1 MNCREFWET
10 LPETSVEHAHL
21 AGCAPCR
28 ARMERQQELARGLRA
43 TAVSLRHLA
52 APSRTE
58 ARLLAAFREHSGAAQ
73 PRPRRGWIPAA
84 AWGAAIAAM
93 IAIGVTVVRERQPE
107 ARESAPSRAVEL
119 VSTDGNAQTG
129 SALDAA
135 VEDGF
140 LMLPGAAQLSPAG
153 DLNLVRVELPRS
165 AMMQVGIEVSP
176 ERSAETVEAEVMV
189 GSDGLARA
197 VRFADTAAS
206 D

>member
-1 MNCREFWET
+1 
-10 LPETSVEHAHL
+10 
-21 AGCAPCR
+21 
-28 ARMERQQELARGLRA
+28 MERQRELARGLRA
-43 TAVSLRHLA
+43 AAMSLEHIE
-52 APSRTE
+52 APARTE
-58 ARLLAAFREHSGAAQ
+58 ARLLAAFREHSGAPQ
-73 PRPRRGWIPAA
+73 FRPRRGWIPAV
-84 AWGAAIAAM
+84 AWGTAVAAM
-93 IAIGVTVVRERQPE
+93 IAIGVAMVRERQPE
-107 ARESAPSRAVEL
+107 ARESAPTRTVEL
-119 VSTDGNAQTG
+119 VAADGGAQSG

-140 LMLPGAAQLSPAG
+140 LMLPGAAQLAPAG
-153 DLNLVRVELPRS
+153 DLNVVRVELPRS